1 VSELARAS
9 GVVAVAGLA
18 LLLVATRRDLRLIG
32 LLAWAAGMVGLAAYL
47 APSTSDAKLAA
58 AAIGGAVLAG
68 AGAAVLLRV
77 PWLLAFATVACIPA
91 RIPVTLGHEDAKLL
105 VPLYGVVAAYA
116 VALAWQLLRGDD
128 RARELGP
135 LVWPL
140 AAFVLWTGA
149 TLIWTND
156 VRKGAIF
163 LGAFVL
169 PFGLLSL
176 GFARLPWRRRT
187 LTWLWAAVAAT
198 ALVYAAVG
206 AYQWATRDIFWN
218 PSVIV
223 ANAYAPF
230 FRVNSIFWDP
240 SIYGR
245 YLVVA
250 ILATLP
256 AILLGGVY
264 GWKLAGLYAV
274 VAGAWCGLFVS
285 FSQSSFVAL
294 SAGLVVAAAVAL
306 GRRAVLGLVAVVLV
320 VGLLSLAVP
329 TLRHELV
336 GRGHSKINRIT
347 GGRSN
352 LVTEGVRIAADHPVA
367 GIGVAG
373 FRKAY
378 AERKGVQGRNPKR
391 VASHTTPVTV
401 VAEEGVIGLALYG
414 WLLAA
419 ALFAAL
425 VGRRRSRVA
434 FAAGLV
440 LVALAVQSVF
450 YNAFFED
457 PITWAAFG
465 LVALVAALP
474 KPRVGDAAQ
483 VEERP
488 SLERVTVD

>member
-9 GVVAVAGLA
+9 GVLAVAGLA
-18 LLLVATRRDLRLIG
+18 LLLVATRRELRLLG
-32 LLAWAAGMVGLAAYL
+32 LGAWAAGMLGLASYL
-47 APSTSDAKLAA
+47 APTTSNTKLAVA
-58 AAIGGAVLAG
+58 AVGGAVVAA
-68 AGAAVLLRV
+68 AGAALLLRF

-105 VPLYGVVAAYA
+105 VPLYGVVGAYA
-116 VALAWQLLRGDD
+116 VGLAWQLLRGDD
-128 RARELGP
+128 RSRELGP
-135 LVWPL
+135 LTWPL

-149 TLIWTND
+149 TLLWTND
-156 VRKGAIF
+156 LRKGAIF
-163 LGAFVL
+163 LGAFIL
-169 PFGLLSL
+169 PFALLAF
-176 GFARLPWRRRT
+176 GFARLPWRRTNVR
-187 LTWLWAAVAAT
+187 WLWAAVAAT
-198 ALVYAAVG
+198 ALTYAAIG

-230 FRVNSIFWDP
+230 FRVNSVFWDP

-264 GWKLAGLYAV
+264 GWRLAGLYAV
-274 VAGAWCGLFVS
+274 VVGAWCGLFLS

-294 SAGLVVAAAVAL
+294 SAGIVAAAAVAL
-306 GRRAVLGLVAVVLV
+306 GRRAVLGLAAVVLV

-329 TLRHELV
+329 TVRHDLV

-347 GGRSN
+347 GGRAN
-352 LVTEGVRIAADHPVA
+352 LVTEGFHIAADHPVA
-367 GIGVAG
+367 GIGVGG

-378 AERKGVQGRNPKR
+378 AERKGVKGRNPKR

-401 VAEEGVIGLALYG
+401 AAEEGVIGVALYG
-414 WLLAA
+414 WLLVAA
-419 ALFAAL
+419 VVATL
-425 VGRRRSRVA
+425 VARRRSRAA

-440 LVALAVQSVF
+440 LVAVAVQSLF

-465 LVALVAALP
+465 LVGLVASLP
-474 KPRVGDAAQ
+474 ATAPEEMAE

-488 SLERVTVD
+488 ELQGVVAH

>member
-1 VSELARAS
+1 MSELARAS
-9 GVVAVAGLA
+9 GVVAVVGLA
-18 LLLVATRRDLRLIG
+18 LLLVATRRELRLLG
-32 LLAWAAGMVGLAAYL
+32 LAVWAAGMLGLAAYL
-47 APSTSDAKLAA
+47 APSTSNAKLAA
-58 AAIGGAVLAG
+58 AVIGGAVLAA
-68 AGAAVLLRV
+68 AGAALLLRY

-105 VPLYGVVAAYA
+105 VPLYGVVGAYA
-116 VALAWQLLRGDD
+116 VGLAWQLLRGDD
-128 RARELGP
+128 RSRELGP
-135 LVWPL
+135 LAWPL

-149 TLIWTND
+149 TLLWTND
-156 VRKGAIF
+156 LRKGAIF
-163 LGAFVL
+163 LGAFIL
-169 PFGLLSL
+169 PFGLLAL
-176 GFARLPWRRRT
+176 GFARLPWRRVN

-198 ALVYAAVG
+198 ALAYAAVG

-256 AILLGGVY
+256 AILLGGAY
-264 GWKLAGLYAV
+264 GWRLAGLYAV
-274 VAGAWCGLFVS
+274 VAGAWGGLFVS

-294 SAGLVVAAAVAL
+294 SAGVVVAAAVAL
-306 GRRAVLGLVAVVLV
+306 GGRTVLGLAGVLLV
-320 VGLLSLAVP
+320 VGLLALAVP
-329 TLRHELV
+329 TVRHDLV
-336 GRGHSKINRIT
+336 GRSHSKINRIT
-347 GGRSN
+347 GGRAN
-352 LVTEGVRIAADHPVA
+352 LVTEGLRIAADHPLA
-367 GIGVAG
+367 GIGAGG
-373 FRKAY
+373 FRQAY
-378 AERKGVQGRNPKR
+378 AERKGVKGRNPKR

-401 VAEEGVIGLALYG
+401 AAEEGVIGVALYG

-419 ALFAAL
+419 ALFATLIA
-425 VGRRRSRVA
+425 RRRSRVA

-440 LVALAVQSVF
+440 LVAVAVQSLF

-465 LVALVAALP
+465 LVGLVASMPATAP
-474 KPRVGDAAQ
+474 VEAAEL
-483 VEERP
+483 EERP
-488 SLERVTVD
+488 QLQGVVAH

>member
-1 VSELARAS
+1 VSELARTS

-18 LLLVATRRDLRLIG
+18 LLLVATRRELRLLG
-32 LLAWAAGMVGLAAYL
+32 LGAWAAGMIGLAGYL
-47 APSTSDAKLAA
+47 APSTSDAKLGAA
-58 AAIGGAVLAG
+58 VVGGAVLAV
-68 AGAAVLLRV
+68 AGAALLLRV

-91 RIPVTLGHEDAKLL
+91 RIPVTLGNEDAKLL

-116 VALAWQLLRGDD
+116 LALGWQLLRGDD
-128 RARELGP
+128 RSRELGP
-135 LVWPL
+135 LAWPL

-149 TLIWTND
+149 TLMWTND

-163 LGAFVL
+163 LGAFIL
-169 PFGLLSL
+169 PFGLLAV
-176 GFARLPWRRRT
+176 GVARLPWRRSM
-187 LTWLWAAVAAT
+187 LVWLWAAVAAT
-198 ALVYAAVG
+198 ALVYAAIGV
-206 AYQWATRDIFWN
+206 YQWTTRDIFWN

-256 AILLGGVY
+256 TILLGGVY

-274 VAGAWCGLFVS
+274 VVGVWCGLFLS

-294 SAGLVVAAAVAL
+294 SAGLFIAAAVAL
-306 GRRAVLGLVAVVLV
+306 GRRAVIGLVAVVLV

-329 TLRHELV
+329 SVRDDLV
-336 GRGHSKINRIT
+336 GRGHSKLNRVT

-352 LVTEGVRIAADHPVA
+352 LVKNGVQIAADHPLA
-367 GIGVAG
+367 GIGVGG
-373 FRKAY
+373 FSKAY
-378 AERKGVQGRNPKR
+378 AERRHFVGRNPKR
-391 VASHTTPVTV
+391 SASHTTPVTV
-401 VAEEGVIGLALYG
+401 AAEEGVVGLGLFG

-419 ALFAAL
+419 AVVATLIA
-425 VGRRRSRVA
+425 RRRSRVA
-434 FAAGLV
+434 FTTGLV
-440 LVALAVQSVF
+440 LVAVAVQSLF

-465 LVALVAALP
+465 LIGLVASV
-474 KPRVGDAAQ
+474 PRTAPVEAAD

-488 SLERVTVD
+488 QLQGATAH

>member
-1 VSELARAS
+1 MSELARAS

-18 LLLVATRRDLRLIG
+18 LLLVVTKRELRLLG
-32 LLAWAAGMVGLAAYL
+32 LVVWAAGMLGLAAYL
-47 APSTSDAKLAA
+47 APTTTNAKLAA
-58 AAIGGAVLAG
+58 AAVGGAALAA
-68 AGAAVLLRV
+68 AGAALLLRF

-105 VPLYGVVAAYA
+105 VPLYGVVGAYA

-128 RARELGP
+128 RSRELGP
-135 LVWPL
+135 LAWPL
-140 AAFVLWTGA
+140 AAFVLWTGT
-149 TLIWTND
+149 TLLWTND
-156 VRKGAIF
+156 LRKGAIY
-163 LGAFVL
+163 LGAFIL
-169 PFGLLSL
+169 PFGLLAL
-176 GFARLPWRRRT
+176 GFARLPWRRSH
-187 LTWLWAAVAAT
+187 LVWLWAAVAAT
-198 ALVYAAVG
+198 ALAYAAIGV
-206 AYQWATRDIFWN
+206 YQWATRDIFWN

-264 GWKLAGLYAV
+264 GWRLAGLYAV
-274 VAGAWCGLFVS
+274 VAGAWCGLFLS

-294 SAGLVVAAAVAL
+294 SAGIVVAAAVAF
-306 GRRAVLGLVAVVLV
+306 GRRAVLGLAGVVVV
-320 VGLLSLAVP
+320 VGLLALAVP
-329 TLRHELV
+329 SVRHDLV
-336 GRGHSKINRIT
+336 GRGHSKLNRVT
-347 GGRSN
+347 GGRAN
-352 LVTEGVRIAADHPVA
+352 LVTGGLHIAADHPA
-367 GIGVAG
+367 GGIGVGG
-373 FRKAY
+373 FGKAY
-378 AERKGVQGRNPKR
+378 AKRRGVKGRNPKR

-401 VAEEGVIGLALYG
+401 AAEEGVVGLVLFG
-414 WLLAA
+414 WLLT
-419 ALFAAL
+419 AAL
-425 VGRRRSRVA
+425 VATLVARRRSRVA

-440 LVALAVQSVF
+440 LLAVAVQSLF

-465 LVALVAALP
+465 LVGLVASLP
-474 KPRVGDAAQ
+474 ATAPAEAAE

-488 SLERVTVD
+488 QLQGAAAH